1 MRALY
6 GNLTSFLSLAAHSER
21 RLDMFQRTSYALL
34 ILTALVLLTAMGG
47 TGGFER
53 APRVEKNFSVTVTD
67 AMGSKIDG
75 EQFSWEGRL
84 HLEGYRGLAQVTIPF
99 EKLKELTVGQKV
111 ERKVTVT
118 AIFWDGTESSFDVD
132 AKSRCFGEASFGSFM
147 LQMDEIKAVA
157 FKK

>member
-1 MRALY
+1 
-6 GNLTSFLSLAAHSER
+6 
-21 RLDMFQRTSYALL
+21 MFQRTSYALL